1 MRTVSVP
8 VYYCD
13 SSAKLRPEH
22 VMSIQQV
29 FVEQMN
35 EWMSHYFNNP
45 VT

>member
-13 SSAKLRPEH
+13 SRAKRSAEH
-22 VMSIQQV
+22 VMSTQRV

-35 EWMSHYFNNP
+35 EWMSYYYNSS